1 MSRPLSLLP
10 MLTVAAYCVCRC
22 LIAILLGKVILE
34 RRRSISLYYCS
45 QVRGKFLF
53 VWVSLV
59 RIEAKLRTG
68 TFHESVTHLARCD
81 RRREKQSYFVDT
93 LNFVEAERA
102 AGKAIYPPAK
112 DVFNAFRFTEFND
125 VKVVILGQDPYHGP
139 NQAHGLCF
147 SVLPGIKTPP
157 SLVNMYKELAQD
169 IEGFQILSMDS
180 CKVGR
185 ARRIVA
191 QYGFDG

>member
-1 MSRPLSLLP
+1 MNQLP
-10 MLTVAAYCVCRC
+10 TWHD
-22 LIAILLGKVILE
+22 VIGE
-34 RRRSISLYYCS
+34 
-45 QVRGKFLF
+45 
-53 VWVSLV
+53 
-59 RIEAKLRTG
+59 
-68 TFHESVTHLARCD
+68 
-81 RRREKQSYFVDT
+81 EKQQSYFVDT

-112 DVFNAFRFTEFND
+112 DVFNAFRFTEFKD

-169 IEGFQILSMDS
+169 IEGFQIPQHGFFAKL
-180 CKVGR
+180 GR
-185 ARRIVA
+185 ARCVATKYRI
-191 QYGFDG
+191 DGRAGQSTLALKNGLGNLY

>member
-1 MSRPLSLLP
+1 MNQLP
-10 MLTVAAYCVCRC
+10 TWHD
-22 LIAILLGKVILE
+22 VIGE
-34 RRRSISLYYCS
+34 
-45 QVRGKFLF
+45 
-53 VWVSLV
+53 
-59 RIEAKLRTG
+59 
-68 TFHESVTHLARCD
+68 
-81 RRREKQSYFVDT
+81 EKQQSYFVDT
-93 LNFVEAERA
+93 LNFVEAERE

-169 IEGFQILSMDS
+169 IEGFQIPQHGFLQSWAEQGVLLLNTVLTLSL
-180 CKVGR
+180 
-185 ARRIVA
+185 IHI
-191 QYGFDG
+191 